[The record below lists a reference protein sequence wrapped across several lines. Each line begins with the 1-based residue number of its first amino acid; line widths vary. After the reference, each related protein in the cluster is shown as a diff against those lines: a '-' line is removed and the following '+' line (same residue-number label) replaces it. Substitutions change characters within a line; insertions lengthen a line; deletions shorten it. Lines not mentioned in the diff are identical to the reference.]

1 MFLSERTHKQRVSLL
16 CSTTNIFMTFCK
28 DELLIPVISCS
39 EIHGIKERNA
49 FVNMIPTA
57 QMLIPKTF
65 LLKPNYVV

>member
-1 MFLSERTHKQRVSLL
+1 
-16 CSTTNIFMTFCK
+16 MTFCK